1 LFCPANLA
9 ILMPM
14 KWTLRPGYSLGGRI
28 DRTLRN
34 SVTPSF
40 DFSTPES
47 TDLYWMEQ
55 ALLISMNG
63 VGWTAP
69 NPAVGCVI
77 VRENQLIA
85 SGFTQTY
92 KKEHAERMA
101 FAQIQNRDDL
111 KEATVYVT
119 LEPCTHTGHQP
130 PCVDLLLKSPVRRVV
145 VATADPDVRVAG
157 QGIQKLKDA
166 GKEVVVGIL
175 QNEAQAWHFPFLKN
189 RLAQKP
195 VWIAKWAQT
204 ESGHLADADGN
215 SKWITNSESRAYTH
229 WLRQK
234 YDAILVGAQT
244 WITDRPSLTVRDCA
258 EPHRRN
264 PARLVFDPKGLLAE
278 LPIKDILIHDESP
291 VWVYLDED
299 IYQAKKNYLPEA
311 KGLTWISFR
320 GVEGFVKA
328 VESTAFERPLQSIFC
343 EGGARLINT
352 LMQHGI
358 FDAVHRFQ
366 GKVSFACVD
375 SRHRVN
381 FSPDSNWFCA
391 INHQFQ
397 DDVLQEWVKCF

>member
-1 LFCPANLA
+1 
-9 ILMPM
+9 MPM
-14 KWTLRPGYSLGGRI
+14 NWKLRPGYSLGGRI

-34 SVTPSF
+34 SVPSNF
-40 DFSTPES
+40 DLSTPES
-47 TDLYWMEQ
+47 ADLYWMEQ

-63 VGWTAP
+63 VGWTPP

-77 VRENQLIA
+77 VRENQWIA
-85 SGFTQTY
+85 SGFTQAY

-101 FAQIQNRDDL
+101 FAQIQNPDDL
-111 KEATVYVT
+111 KGATVYVT

-130 PCVDLLLKSPVRRVV
+130 PCVDLLLKSPVQRVV
-145 VATADPDVRVAG
+145 VACTDPDDRVAG
-157 QGIQKLKDA
+157 RGIQKLKDA
-166 GKEVVVGIL
+166 GKEVVVGVL
-175 QNEAQAWHFPFLKN
+175 QSEAQAWHFPFLKN
-189 RLAQKP
+189 RLTQKP

-244 WITDRPSLTVRDCA
+244 WVTDRPSLTVRDCA

-264 PARLVFDPKGLLAE
+264 PNRLVYDPKGLLTE
-278 LPIKDILIHDESP
+278 LSVSEILIHRESP
-291 VWVYLDED
+291 VFVYLEQSVYD
-299 IYQAKKNYLPEA
+299 AKKTALP
-311 KGLTWISFR
+311 KDLNLSWIPFQ
-320 GVEGFVKA
+320 GIEGFVRA
-328 VESTAFERPLQSIFC
+328 VETTVFDRPLQSIFC
-343 EGGARLINT
+343 EGGARLLNV

-366 GKVSFACVD
+366 GKRVFDRVD

-381 FSPDSNWFCA
+381 FSPDQNWFCA